1 MLSNVI
7 RSMHFFPVFH
17 FSFPPTVS
25 MLKMAPKE
33 GEVEA
38 AALWPW
44 MEPFHLPER
53 LWFFR
58 TCLSAENRSCI
69 GTSNRIYPRNPCR
82 EIHHWLLKGESIS
95 PLFKQLFENCGR
107 GSDQALENRN

>member
-1 MLSNVI
+1 
-7 RSMHFFPVFH
+7 
-17 FSFPPTVS
+17 

-95 PLFKQLFENCGR
+95 PFLLCLNNSSTIVEEAQIRRWKIET
-107 GSDQALENRN
+107 SALG